1 MMHSQVLFCSVSLII
16 NVLCIGSSP
25 NMHQSS
31 VKHAMMFIVM
41 FVIIHLQC
49 SESSLFIVV
58 LISYFEFLDFE
69 VQVLL

>member
-1 MMHSQVLFCSVSLII
+1 
-16 NVLCIGSSP
+16 
-25 NMHQSS
+25 MHQSF

-41 FVIIHLQC
+41 FVVIHLQC
-49 SESSLFIVV
+49 STSSLLIVV